1 MYPSNQ
7 DITNVQKDL
16 LGSIPLENN
25 RNSITKEKL
34 VKKSQNEID
43 SILASQYER
52 MSQSQVTDELT
63 DSIPAFV
70 LKPFEES
77 KEVVLADGQTEVKA
91 FDDVDDDDSAVV
103 ISSECYAVQR

>member
-7 DITNVQKDL
+7 DITSVQKDL

-52 MSQSQVTDELT
+52 MS
-63 DSIPAFV
+63 
-70 LKPFEES
+70 
-77 KEVVLADGQTEVKA
+77 
-91 FDDVDDDDSAVV
+91 
-103 ISSECYAVQR
+103 

>member
-1 MYPSNQ
+1 M
-7 DITNVQKDL
+7 
-16 LGSIPLENN
+16 
-25 RNSITKEKL
+25 
-34 VKKSQNEID
+34 
-43 SILASQYER
+43 
-52 MSQSQVTDELT
+52 TDELT